1 MVAHTRFNSVRIGT
15 RTRDLEDLDVD
26 TGSWVSLFLRG
37 FIYLALFIII
47 WCGDGCSTVLHECMS
62 ALCETLGDE
71 PHDGVSKLHQ
81 SVELCFA
88 TQIQSG
94 VRELCVEETP
104 QQLSIARDSAPA
116 TEGGRSLARC
126 CRIFRAYFRPFYPRE
141 FCLRFQDL
149 AHPRGG

>member
-1 MVAHTRFNSVRIGT
+1 MLSGVEMEVTQRVM
-15 RTRDLEDLDVD
+15 
-26 TGSWVSLFLRG
+26 
-37 FIYLALFIII
+37 
-47 WCGDGCSTVLHECMS
+47 LHECMT

-104 QQLSIARDSAPA
+104 
-116 TEGGRSLARC
+116 
-126 CRIFRAYFRPFYPRE
+126 
-141 FCLRFQDL
+141 
-149 AHPRGG
+149 